1 HPAEHAFLD
10 HLLGDLIELAVAPLQ
25 ADLDHLVGMLRRERP
40 EFENLLRRK
49 DERFFAEHVLARQD
63 CRFGD
68 LEVLVKGHC
77 DINGIDILPRQQLT
91 IIVVAFGVA
100 ADRRYA
106 FLEVLGIDVA
116 HGRAAPGVDLAQMPQ
131 ELLAA
136 AAGADEPV
144 VDGAVGGLALAS
156 EFWEGHGRRCGQAH
170 SSRDEVSS
178 VQILVIWHVAH
189 LLLSSLSRRPAAGQ
203 YLDSKSD
210 VEATSDCRLA
220 FPPSA
225 PFSPRRSCQSMTAG
239 RSSARRR
246 RGLCYRRPYFHL
258 E

>member
-1 HPAEHAFLD
+1 
-10 HLLGDLIELAVAPLQ
+10 
-25 ADLDHLVGMLRRERP
+25 MLRCECP
-40 EFENLLRRK
+40 KFENFLGRK
-49 DERFFAEHVLARQD
+49 DKRFLAEYVLACQNR
-63 CRFGD
+63 RLGD
-68 LEVLVKGHC
+68 LEVFVKRHC
-77 DINGIDILPRQQLT
+77 DVNRIDVLPRQQLA
-91 IIVVAFGVA
+91 IIVVPFGVA
-100 ADRRYA
+100 ADGCDA

-225 PFSPRRSCQSMTAG
+225 PFFPRRSCQ
-239 RSSARRR
+239 
-246 RGLCYRRPYFHL
+246 
-258 E
+258 